1 MNARRPHPRRRSC
14 AVQRQ
19 HGAALLVSLIFLLL
33 MSLIGVMAMQGATMQ
48 ERMAG
53 NTRDRHLAFQ
63 AAEAALR
70 EAEAFLDITAALPD
84 FINAAGLYQSN
95 APNRP
100 VWYGPVQ
107 AAGNGAINYTG
118 NLGAELAAAPQYFIE
133 ELRDIIMPGS
143 ETETPP
149 SPSSVT
155 YYRVTAR
162 GVGGTQ
168 EAVVVLSTIYRRD

>member
-1 MNARRPHPRRRSC
+1 MSALLQPRRCRPS
-14 AVQRQ
+14 ALHGQR
-19 HGAALLVSLIFLLL
+19 GAALLVSLIFLLL

-70 EAEAFLDITAALPD
+70 EAEAFLDITPALPD
-84 FINAAGLYQSN
+84 FTNAAGLYQSN

-100 VWYGPVQ
+100 VWHGPVL
-107 AAGNGAINYTG
+107 AVGNGVINYTG
-118 NLGAELAAAPQYFIE
+118 NLGAEVAAAPQYFIE
-133 ELRDIIMPGS
+133 ELRDIILRGT

-149 SPSSVT
+149 PPSNVT